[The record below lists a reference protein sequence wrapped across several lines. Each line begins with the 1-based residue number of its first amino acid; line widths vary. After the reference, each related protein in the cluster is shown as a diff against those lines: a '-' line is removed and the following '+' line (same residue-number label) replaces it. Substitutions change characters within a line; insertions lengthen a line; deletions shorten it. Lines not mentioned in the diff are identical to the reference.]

1 MMNAYIAMHCAC
13 VDRMSNDEET
23 RANTVSC
30 SECKDVTQRG
40 HVQNAVISCSKC
52 GEVMFKTEMSWEI
65 HAQLPRLLSV
75 LNCAESMSTT
85 HPAWVPMDV
94 YPHAC
99 PAHRNMMLKT
109 QSEMSAWKKS
119 ILKVICTLGLV
130 LGLGP
135 RLDTYH
141 VPMPVAVVRASDW
154 ISEVIGLIKIFE
166 SWMDLITKWHGTS
179 HQELDT

>member
-52 GEVMFKTEMSWEI
+52 GKVMFKTEMWEI

-119 ILKVICTLGLV
+119 ILAESDLHTGIGFGSRPETKYIPCIFCSNASCSGKSIWLDFRSC
-130 LGLGP
+130 
-135 RLDTYH
+135 RL
-141 VPMPVAVVRASDW
+141 
-154 ISEVIGLIKIFE
+154 EF
-166 SWMDLITKWHGTS
+166 WMDLITKWHGTS
-179 HQELDT
+179 QWTL